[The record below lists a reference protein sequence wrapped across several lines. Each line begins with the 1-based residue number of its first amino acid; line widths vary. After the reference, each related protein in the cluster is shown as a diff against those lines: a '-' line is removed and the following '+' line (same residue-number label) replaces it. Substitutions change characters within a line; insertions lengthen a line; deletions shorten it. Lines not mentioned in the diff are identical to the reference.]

1 MCYLTC
7 QQYYP
12 PCVSLNQTVLHLRE
26 PTCLS
31 LLSPLTTCASRQSL
45 IPTSAPVKKKT
56 NTQRERER
64 ERENFLANINFREK
78 KKRKKEGNI
87 KWGQLFLGWS
97 FQNNRFPDSSK
108 SLFSVTILHFD
119 PNATWV
125 FNTNYGVFMATF
137 FFLYCM
143 SLCMCCN
150 SFCLIYDMGSTA
162 LMNLD
167 IKVTGSVK
175 FLGFIC
181 F

>member
-1 MCYLTC
+1 MNPLAS
-7 QQYYP
+7 
-12 PCVSLNQTVLHLRE
+12 VSSV
-26 PTCLS
+26 LS
-31 LLSPLTTCASRQSL
+31 LLVPQGNLWFPLLLQWR
-45 IPTSAPVKKKT
+45 KKQT
-56 NTQRERER
+56 HRERER